1 MRACRAD
8 LRRFRAHN
16 NVSAIAAFPDLDL
29 ALGKNLGGFHV
40 VKQRTVALL
49 MVFFDRGDKAEFVRE
64 LMEALLIGGLGKTV
78 VHVRPLVILALG
90 GVKEVLRRIAD
101 AVELFKPELCMLLFV
116 VGGFQEE
123 RGDLLVAFLLCFA
136 YKERILVAGFRFAGE
151 GGGFLRVSAFARRI
165 AAGRGRHF
173 L

>member
-64 LMEALLIGGLGKTV
+64 LMEAFLIGGLGKTV
-78 VHVRPLVILALG
+78 LHVRPLVILALG
-90 GVKEVLRRIAD
+90 GVK
-101 AVELFKPELCMLLFV
+101 
-116 VGGFQEE
+116 
-123 RGDLLVAFLLCFA
+123 
-136 YKERILVAGFRFAGE
+136 
-151 GGGFLRVSAFARRI
+151 
-165 AAGRGRHF
+165 
-173 L
+173 